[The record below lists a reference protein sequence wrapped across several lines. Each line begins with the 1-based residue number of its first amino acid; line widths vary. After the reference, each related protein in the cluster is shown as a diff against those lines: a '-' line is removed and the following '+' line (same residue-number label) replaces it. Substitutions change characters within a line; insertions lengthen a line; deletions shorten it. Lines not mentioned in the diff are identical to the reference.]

1 MKHRIVIGITGASG
15 SLYASKLL
23 QMLFT
28 IPGELHLVASD
39 MGWKVLAH
47 ELQAKGD
54 SFSQFV
60 QSLTDDSPPAT
71 TITIHDDHDFFAP
84 VASGSFRTSGMVIIP
99 CSMKTLSAV
108 ATGCSDDLISRAADV
123 TLKERRPLVLVTRE
137 TPLSLIH
144 LKNMCAAAEAGAT
157 IMPASPGF
165 YNRPLSIDAM
175 AEHMAGRI
183 LDQLGIDIP
192 GMARWGD

>member
-1 MKHRIVIGITGASG
+1 
-15 SLYASKLL
+15 
-23 QMLFT
+23 
-28 IPGELHLVASD
+28 
-39 MGWKVLAH
+39 MGWKVLTH
-47 ELQAKGD
+47 ELQTKGD
-54 SFSQFV
+54 SLTQFV
-60 QSLTDDSPPAT
+60 QSLTDDSTPAA
-71 TITIHDDHDFFAP
+71 TITIHDNHDLFAP
-84 VASGSFRTSGMVIIP
+84 VASGSFRTSGMVIVP

-144 LKNMCAAAEAGAT
+144 LKNMCAASEAGAT

-165 YNRPLSIDAM
+165 YNHPLSIDAM